1 MSNSL
6 VVNVAEKEEN
16 RYAAARSSNE
26 NVTPTNK
33 SWRTISLHIHNKFYL
48 FDKREVQLP
57 SSKYFITL
65 FISRVWNV
73 FCVTQHGRNMSL
85 CGRSSAQALSTKLYL
100 CVSACNGTSLKLHLF
115 VIL

>member
-1 MSNSL
+1 MSNSF

-16 RYAAARSSNE
+16 RYAAARSSTE
-26 NVTPTNK
+26 TLTNK
-33 SWRTISLHIHNKFYL
+33 SGREISLHIHNKFDV